1 MDNITRNF
9 LKEHEDLNYENM
21 DIINDNNLEEEKQ
34 YLEYINK
41 IHPKIKEW
49 EYLNEY
55 KHLNKLNKIKLIN
68 LTRHAVQRKIQRNIE
83 IDLNEENLKYCLF
96 SRIPCH
102 RQNSYYL
109 LYYDIT
115 FILSEDFKNI
125 ITVYSNKISLDEWNN
140 NYINLEIKKKKEEKN
155 KNQIDIMIKLIQ
167 KDNSI
172 MTKLLDTN
180 YMPINKKKI
189 ILECYVNKLGGKI
202 NWNNTDKPEYI
213 LKSVVPSKN
222 KLKKIKK
229 QLQNEIKKYHVNKNK
244 KEQKNNNP
252 KT

>member
-9 LKEHEDLNYENM
+9 LKGHEDLNYENM

-34 YLEYINK
+34 YLEYINI

-140 NYINLEIKKKKEEKN
+140 NYTNLENKKREEEKIN
-155 KNQIDIMIKLIQ
+155 NQIDIMIKLIQ
-167 KDNSI
+167 KDNSV
-172 MTKLLDTN
+172 MTKLLETN

-189 ILECYVNKLGGKI
+189 ILECYVNKLGGNI
-202 NWNNTDKPEYI
+202 NWNNTNKSENI
-213 LKSVVPSKN
+213 KKSVIPSKN
-222 KLKKIKK
+222 QLKKLKK
-229 QLQNEIKKYHVNKNK
+229 QLQNEIKNKNK
-244 KEQKNNNP
+244 QKQQIQ
-252 KT
+252 KS